1 MAAPSIKGG
10 QKWDQQQFQTV
21 SSGAIDFDLGQ
32 RLLGQSRDYPCLR
45 DRTGPEGGESEVLLR
60 IAAHLIIAV
69 LLTAPLAAQPSSRS
83 VLLLDQS
90 SAGLPFNTA
99 LATAVRLT
107 LSAESKVPISFYAE
121 HLDANRFF
129 GSDYEE
135 GILSFFR
142 KKYRDKTIDVVVVV
156 GSAALDFIARRRAEL
171 WPNVPV
177 VFAAIDEATIARVTL
192 PPNLTG
198 VTMQLTLQDMVRT
211 ANIAVPNLKRI
222 AIVGDPLERQ
232 TFYRHFL
239 DEVPT
244 VATQYEIINL
254 MNLPMGELK
263 RRLGNLPDATAVI
276 YTGIYYDSEGVSHVP
291 AELVVQIAE
300 WANRPV
306 VINVASYLGKGAV
319 GGYIV
324 RPEPLGQG
332 AAQFALRI
340 LNGENASDVPV
351 TKIPSPLI
359 FEWPALQRW
368 GISESRLPAGSEI
381 MFRNPTV
388 WEQYRGYILAFIAA
402 ILTQSVL
409 ISWLLYEH
417 WRRQRAEILA
427 RNTMSELTHVNR
439 VATVGQLSASI
450 AHEIRQP
457 LAGILANAQAAL
469 RWLEKANVEEVRE
482 GLNGIVSDGIRAGD
496 IITHLR
502 AMFKHDVQEKTPVDI
517 NKVVLSVLTLAQIDL
532 QKNEIELQTQLDD
545 LIPEI
550 LGNQVQLQQVILNLV
565 MNAIEAMSSSQT
577 RVLRIKTALSRT
589 KKVHVSIEDTGMGI
603 KQPDLARVFKPMF
616 TTKERGMGM
625 GLSICQSIIEGHDGR
640 IWASPRANGGSIFQ
654 FELPMVASNDQAG

>member
-1 MAAPSIKGG
+1 M
-10 QKWDQQQFQTV
+10 
-21 SSGAIDFDLGQ
+21 
-32 RLLGQSRDYPCLR
+32 
-45 DRTGPEGGESEVLLR
+45 LLR
-60 IAAHLIIAV
+60 IAAHLIMAV

-177 VFAAIDEATIARVTL
+177 VFTAIDEATIARVTL

-340 LNGENASDVPV
+340 LNGENASDLPV

-368 GISESRLPAGSEI
+368 GISENRLPAGSEI
-381 MFRNPTV
+381 MFRSPTV
-388 WEQYRGYILAFIAA
+388 WEQYRAYILAVIAA
-402 ILTQSVL
+402 ILIQSAL
-409 ISWLLYEH
+409 IFWLLYEQR
-417 WRRQRAEILA
+417 RRQRAEILA

-502 AMFKHDVQEKTPVDI
+502 AMFKHEVQEKTPVDI
-517 NKVVLSVLTLAQIDL
+517 NKLVLSVLTLAQIDL
-532 QKNEIELQTQLDD
+532 QKHEIELQTQLDD

-565 MNAIEAMSSSQT
+565 MNAIESMSSSQT
-577 RVLRIKTALSRT
+577 RVLRIKTVLSRT
-589 KKVHVSIEDTGMGI
+589 KKVHVSIEDTGIGI
-603 KQPDLARVFKPMF
+603 KQSDLARVFKPMF

-625 GLSICQSIIEGHDGR
+625 GLSICQSIIESHDGR

-654 FELPMVASNDQAG
+654 FELPMVASKDQAG

>member
-1 MAAPSIKGG
+1 M
-10 QKWDQQQFQTV
+10 
-21 SSGAIDFDLGQ
+21 
-32 RLLGQSRDYPCLR
+32 
-45 DRTGPEGGESEVLLR
+45 LLR

-107 LSAESKVPISFYAE
+107 LSAESKVPISFYEE

-156 GSAALDFIARRRAEL
+156 GSAALDFISRRRAEL

-340 LNGENASDVPV
+340 LNGENASDLPV

-368 GISESRLPAGSEI
+368 GISENRLPAGSEI
-381 MFRNPTV
+381 MFRSPTV
-388 WEQYRGYILAFIAA
+388 WEQYRAYILAVIAA
-402 ILTQSVL
+402 ILIQSAL
-409 ISWLLYEH
+409 IFWLLYEQR
-417 WRRQRAEILA
+417 RRQRAEILA

-502 AMFKHDVQEKTPVDI
+502 AMFKHEVQEKTPVDI
-517 NKVVLSVLTLAQIDL
+517 NKLVLSVLTLAQIDL
-532 QKNEIELQTQLDD
+532 QKHEIELQTQLDD

-565 MNAIEAMSSSQT
+565 MNAIESMSSSQT
-577 RVLRIKTALSRT
+577 RVMRIKTVLSRT
-589 KKVHVSIEDTGMGI
+589 KKVHVSIEDTGIGI
-603 KQPDLARVFKPMF
+603 KQSDLARVFKPMF

-625 GLSICQSIIEGHDGR
+625 GLSICQSIIESHDGR

-654 FELPMVASNDQAG
+654 FELPMVASKDQAG

>member
-1 MAAPSIKGG
+1 M
-10 QKWDQQQFQTV
+10 
-21 SSGAIDFDLGQ
+21 
-32 RLLGQSRDYPCLR
+32 
-45 DRTGPEGGESEVLLR
+45 LLR
-60 IAAHLIIAV
+60 IAAHLIMAV

-156 GSAALDFIARRRAEL
+156 GSAALDFISRRRAEL

-211 ANIAVPNLKRI
+211 ANIVVPNLKRI

-340 LNGENASDVPV
+340 LNGENASDLPV

-368 GISESRLPAGSEI
+368 GISENRLPAGSEI
-381 MFRNPTV
+381 MFRSPTV
-388 WEQYRGYILAFIAA
+388 WEQYRAYILAVIAA
-402 ILTQSVL
+402 ILIQSAL
-409 ISWLLYEH
+409 IFWLLYEQR
-417 WRRQRAEILA
+417 RRQRAEILA

-502 AMFKHDVQEKTPVDI
+502 AMFKHEVQEKTPVDI
-517 NKVVLSVLTLAQIDL
+517 NKLVLSVLTLAQIDL
-532 QKNEIELQTQLDD
+532 QKHEIELQTQLDD

-565 MNAIEAMSSSQT
+565 MNAIESMSSSQT
-577 RVLRIKTALSRT
+577 RVLRIKTVLSRT
-589 KKVHVSIEDTGMGI
+589 KKVHVSIEDTGIGI
-603 KQPDLARVFKPMF
+603 KQSDLARVFKPMF

-625 GLSICQSIIEGHDGR
+625 GLSICQSIIESHDGR

-654 FELPMVASNDQAG
+654 FELPMVASKDQAG